1 MKEVLFIKNN
11 SERWKEVEL
20 FLSKK
25 TSFQDPDKL
34 AELFIQLTDDL
45 SYSKTFYPQSK
56 TTQYLNTLASKLHQ
70 SVYKNKKEKRSRII
84 SFWKYEL
91 PEIFFIRRKE
101 LLISFMVFFIAVV
114 IGVVSSEG
122 DTGFVRL
129 ILGDSYVNMTQ
140 ENIKND
146 DPLAVYKKMNGV
158 DMFMGITF
166 NNIRVSFYA
175 FLAGIFLSV
184 GTILLLLYNGIMLG
198 TFHHLFYTKDLLF
211 KSLSIVW
218 IHGTIEIS
226 SIIIAGAA
234 GLILGNSILFPKTY
248 SRRQSFLIAS
258 KDGVKII
265 VGLIPLFVVAGFLE
279 SFVTRFTQMPI
290 FINLIIILSSLSFII
305 WYVIIYPL
313 KLNRR
318 EKNESTEN

>member
-1 MKEVLFIKNN
+1 MKEVQFIKNN
-11 SERWKEVEL
+11 SERWREVEL

-25 TSFQDPDKL
+25 TSFQDPDRL

-45 SYSKTFYPQSK
+45 SYSKTFYQDSK
-56 TTQYLNTLASKLHQ
+56 TTQYLNSLTSKIHQ
-70 SVYKNKKEKRSRII
+70 SVYKNKKEKGSRII

-91 PEIFFIRRKE
+91 PEIFFLRRKE
-101 LLISFMVFFIAVV
+101 LLISFIVFFVAIV
-114 IGVVSSEG
+114 IGIISSAG

-129 ILGDSYVNMTQ
+129 ILGDSYVNMTL
-140 ENIKND
+140 ENID
-146 DPLAVYKKMNGV
+146 QGDPLAVYKKMNGV

-175 FLAGIFLSV
+175 FMSGLLLSI
-184 GTILLLLYNGIMLG
+184 GTVLLLLYNGIMLG
-198 TFHHLFYTKDLLF
+198 TFHHFFFERNLLF
-211 KSLSIVW
+211 ESLSIIW

-234 GLILGNSILFPKTY
+234 GLIIGNSILFPKTY
-248 SRRQSFLIAS
+248 SRRQSFIIAA
-258 KDGVKII
+258 KEGVKII
-265 VGLIPLFVVAGFLE
+265 VGLIPLFILAGFLE
-279 SFVTRFTQMPI
+279 SFVTRYTKMPL
-290 FINLIIILSSLSFII
+290 FINLTIILSSLIFII

-313 KLNRR
+313 KLSRR

>member
-1 MKEVLFIKNN
+1 MKEVQFIKNN
-11 SERWKEVEL
+11 SERWREVEL

-25 TSFQDPDKL
+25 TSIQDPDKL

-56 TTQYLNTLASKLHQ
+56 TTQYLNSLTSKLHQ

-91 PEIFFIRRKE
+91 PEIFFARRKE
-101 LLISFMVFFIAVV
+101 LLISFVVFFIAIV

-146 DPLAVYKKMNGV
+146 DPLAVYKQMNGV

-175 FLAGIFLSV
+175 FMAGLLLSV

-198 TFHHLFYTKDLLF
+198 TFHHLFYTQDLLF

-218 IHGTIEIS
+218 IHGTLEIS

-248 SRRQSFLIAS
+248 TRRQSFLISA

-265 VGLIPLFVVAGFLE
+265 IGLIPLFIVAGFLE

-290 FINLIIILSSLSFII
+290 IINLTIILSSLSFII

-313 KLNRR
+313 KLSRR
-318 EKNESTEN
+318 EKNEFTEN

>member
-1 MKEVLFIKNN
+1 MKEVQFIKNN
-11 SERWKEVEL
+11 SERWREVEL

-25 TSFQDPDKL
+25 TSIQDPDKL

-56 TTQYLNTLASKLHQ
+56 TTQYLNTLASKIHQ

-84 SFWKYEL
+84 TFWKYEL
-91 PEIFFIRRKE
+91 PEIFYQRRNE
-101 LLISFMVFFIAVV
+101 LIISFFVFFIAVV
-114 IGVVSSEG
+114 IGVISSEG

-140 ENIKND
+140 ENIKNN
-146 DPLAVYKKMNGV
+146 DPLAVYKQMNGV

-175 FLAGIFLSV
+175 FMAGLLLSV

-198 TFHHLFYTKDLLF
+198 TFHHLFYSQDLLF

-218 IHGTIEIS
+218 IHGTLEIS

-234 GLILGNSILFPKTY
+234 GLVLGNSILFPKTY
-248 SRRQSFLIAS
+248 SRRQSFLLSA

-265 VGLIPLFVVAGFLE
+265 VGLIPLFITAGFLE
-279 SFVTRFTQMPI
+279 SFVTRYTQMPI
-290 FINLIIILSSLSFII
+290 VLNLIIIISSLSFII
-305 WYVIIYPL
+305 WYVIIYPI

-318 EKNESTEN
+318 ENNESTKN

>member
-1 MKEVLFIKNN
+1 MKEVQFIKNN

-45 SYSKTFYPQSK
+45 SYSRTFYPSSK
-56 TTQYLNTLASKLHQ
+56 TTEYLNSITARLHQ
-70 SVYKNKKEKRSRII
+70 SVYKNKKEKRSRLIT
-84 SFWKYEL
+84 FWQYEL
-91 PEIFFIRRKE
+91 PLTFFNRRKE
-101 LLISFMVFFIAVV
+101 LLISFFVFLISIL
-114 IGVVSSEG
+114 IGVISSTG

-129 ILGDSYVNMTQ
+129 ILGDSYVNMTL
-140 ENIKND
+140 ENIKQG
-146 DPLAVYKKMNGV
+146 DPLAVYKKVNGI

-175 FLAGIFLSV
+175 FMAGLLLSI

-198 TFHHLFYTKDLLF
+198 TFHHLFYSQHLLL
-211 KSLSIVW
+211 KSLSVVW
-218 IHGTIEIS
+218 IHGTLEIS

-248 SRRQSFLIAS
+248 SRRQYFLISS
-258 KDGVKII
+258 KDGIKII
-265 VGLIPLFVVAGFLE
+265 IGLIPLFIIAGFLE
-279 SFVTRFTQMPI
+279 SFVTRFTDMPVI
-290 FINLIIILSSLSFII
+290 INILIIAGSLSFII
-305 WYVIIYPL
+305 WYVIIYPIKL
-313 KLNRR
+313 KK
-318 EKNESTEN
+318 EGSYDTK

>member
-1 MKEVLFIKNN
+1 
-11 SERWKEVEL
+11 
-20 FLSKK
+20 
-25 TSFQDPDKL
+25 
-34 AELFIQLTDDL
+34 
-45 SYSKTFYPQSK
+45 
-56 TTQYLNTLASKLHQ
+56 
-70 SVYKNKKEKRSRII
+70 
-84 SFWKYEL
+84 
-91 PEIFFIRRKE
+91 
-101 LLISFMVFFIAVV
+101 MVFLIAIV

-146 DPLAVYKKMNGV
+146 DPLAVYKQMNGV

-175 FLAGIFLSV
+175 FMAGLLLSV

-198 TFHHLFYTKDLLF
+198 TFHHLFYTQDLLF

-218 IHGTIEIS
+218 IHGTLEIS

-234 GLILGNSILFPKTY
+234 GLVLGNSILFPKTY
-248 SRRQSFLIAS
+248 SRRQSFLISA

-265 VGLIPLFVVAGFLE
+265 IGLIPLFIVAGFLE

-290 FINLIIILSSLSFII
+290 FINLTIIISSLSFII
-305 WYVIIYPL
+305 WYFIIYPL
-313 KLNRR
+313 KLSRR
-318 EKNESTEN
+318 EKNEFTKN

>member
-1 MKEVLFIKNN
+1 MKEVQFIKNN
-11 SERWKEVEL
+11 SERWREVEL

-25 TSFQDPDKL
+25 TSIQDPDKL

-56 TTQYLNTLASKLHQ
+56 TTQYLNSLTSKLHQ

-91 PEIFFIRRKE
+91 PEIFFARRKE
-101 LLISFMVFFIAVV
+101 LLISFLVFFVAIV

-140 ENIKND
+140 ENIKNN
-146 DPLAVYKKMNGV
+146 DPLAVYKQMNGV
-158 DMFMGITF
+158 DMFLGITF

-175 FLAGIFLSV
+175 FMAGLLLSV

-198 TFHHLFYTKDLLF
+198 TFHHLFYTQDLLF

-218 IHGTIEIS
+218 IHGTLEIS

-248 SRRQSFLIAS
+248 SRRQSFLISA

-265 VGLIPLFVVAGFLE
+265 IGLIPLFIAAGFLE

-290 FINLIIILSSLSFII
+290 FINLAIILSSLSFII

-313 KLNRR
+313 KLSRR

>member
-1 MKEVLFIKNN
+1 LKEVQFIKNN
-11 SERWKEVEL
+11 SERWREVEL

-34 AELFIQLTDDL
+34 AELFIQLIDDL

-56 TTQYLNTLASKLHQ
+56 TTQYLNSLTSKLHQ

-91 PEIFFIRRKE
+91 PEIFFARRKE
-101 LLISFMVFFIAVV
+101 LLISFVVFFIAVV

-122 DTGFVRL
+122 DIGFMRL

-146 DPLAVYKKMNGV
+146 DPLAVYKQMNGV

-175 FLAGIFLSV
+175 FMAGLLLSV

-198 TFHHLFYTKDLLF
+198 TFHHLFYTQDLLF

-218 IHGTIEIS
+218 IHGTLEIS

-248 SRRQSFLIAS
+248 SRRQSFLISA

-265 VGLIPLFVVAGFLE
+265 IGLIPLFIAAGFLE

-290 FINLIIILSSLSFII
+290 FINLTIILSSLSFII

-313 KLNRR
+313 KLSKRV
-318 EKNESTEN
+318 KNESTEN

>member
-1 MKEVLFIKNN
+1 MKEVRFIKNN
-11 SERWKEVEL
+11 SERWREVEL
-20 FLSKK
+20 FLTKK

-56 TTQYLNTLASKLHQ
+56 TTQYLNSLTSKVHQ
-70 SVYKNKKEKRSRII
+70 SIYKNKKEKRSRII

-91 PEIFFIRRKE
+91 PKIFFIRRKE
-101 LLISFMVFFIAVV
+101 LLISLTIFFIAIV

-146 DPLAVYKKMNGV
+146 DPLSVYKQMNGV

-175 FLAGIFLSV
+175 FMAGLFLSV

-198 TFHHLFYTKDLLF
+198 TFHHLFYTQDLLL

-218 IHGTIEIS
+218 IHGTLEIS

-248 SRRQSFLIAS
+248 SRRHSFLISA

-279 SFVTRFTQMPI
+279 SFITRFTQMPV
-290 FINLIIILSSLSFII
+290 FINLIIIFSSLSFII

-313 KLNRR
+313 KLSRR

>member
-1 MKEVLFIKNN
+1 MKEVQFIKNN
-11 SERWKEVEL
+11 SERWREVEL

-56 TTQYLNTLASKLHQ
+56 TTQYLNSLTSKLHQ

-91 PEIFFIRRKE
+91 PEIFFARRKE
-101 LLISFMVFFIAVV
+101 LLISFVVFFIAVV

-122 DTGFVRL
+122 DIGFVRL

-146 DPLAVYKKMNGV
+146 DPLAVYKQMNGV

-175 FLAGIFLSV
+175 FMAGLFLSV

-198 TFHHLFYTKDLLF
+198 TFHHLFYTQDLLF

-218 IHGTIEIS
+218 IHGTLEIS

-248 SRRQSFLIAS
+248 SRRQSFLISA

-265 VGLIPLFVVAGFLE
+265 IGLIPLFIAAGFLE

-290 FINLIIILSSLSFII
+290 FINLTIILSSLSFII

-313 KLNRR
+313 KLSKR